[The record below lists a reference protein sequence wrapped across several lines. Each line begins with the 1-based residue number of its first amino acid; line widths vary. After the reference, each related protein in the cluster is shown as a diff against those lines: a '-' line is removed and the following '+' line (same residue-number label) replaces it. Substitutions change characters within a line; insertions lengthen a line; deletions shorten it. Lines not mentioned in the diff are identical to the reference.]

1 MVNGVVVQFAV
12 FSLAAVILICM
23 IIVLK
28 RPKKQPEPFRIAP
41 PIRPVL
47 EKSQT
52 MQSKPTQ
59 IAASRNEPLETEPEP
74 PQTIAMK
81 PASTLAQEQRTMQSP
96 VSSEAPKPTAVIDV
110 QGMLM
115 TQEDKNKRIL
125 AGISENIRKNLQN
138 RPVPPNSPILYSESS
153 PRNTEYVRVKK
164 EIITPHGHIRFSI
177 LKDWLTI
184 NMLAV
189 FRRASLDWK
198 TPDDLIAFLPAYL
211 EPEAEIINGQV
222 LVIGTPGHNEKLAVP
237 IRSLDAAS
245 GLCQCF
251 DFITDVRK
259 ANTPAVLLISDADFK
274 VVSRGV
280 IAQSSFMNAIEQ
292 GQTAVKRL
300 GERSA
305 AGQPQK
311 SRSDALRRM
320 ESTMVVDALS

>member
-1 MVNGVVVQFAV
+1 MVNGVFVQFAV

-23 IIVLK
+23 VIVLK
-28 RPKKQPEPFRIAP
+28 RRKKQPELFRIAP

-125 AGISENIRKNLQN
+125 AGISENIRKYLRN

-211 EPEAEIINGQV
+211 EPEE
-222 LVIGTPGHNEKLAVP
+222 T
-237 IRSLDAAS
+237 
-245 GLCQCF
+245 
-251 DFITDVRK
+251 
-259 ANTPAVLLISDADFK
+259 
-274 VVSRGV
+274 
-280 IAQSSFMNAIEQ
+280 
-292 GQTAVKRL
+292 
-300 GERSA
+300 
-305 AGQPQK
+305 
-311 SRSDALRRM
+311 RSDHPAFSSPRDRK
-320 ESTMVVDALS
+320 STRLNSSHITIS